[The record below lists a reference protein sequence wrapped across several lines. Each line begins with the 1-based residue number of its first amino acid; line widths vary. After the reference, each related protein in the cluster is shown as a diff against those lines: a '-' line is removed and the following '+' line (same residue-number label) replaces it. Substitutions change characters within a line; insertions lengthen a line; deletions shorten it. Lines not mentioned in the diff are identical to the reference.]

1 MFSSLIFFLF
11 SIPSFYSHFPS
22 FYSHFSTCFTQQAN
36 ATTKG
41 GLEGGG
47 LGGGGLVIEGADN
60 HVITHTSF
68 INNSVGGVG
77 GGLLLIT
84 SK

>member
-1 MFSSLIFFLF
+1 M
-11 SIPSFYSHFPS
+11 P
-22 FYSHFSTCFTQQAN
+22 QQVN
-36 ATTKG
+36 ATRKV
-41 GLEGGG
+41 G

-60 HVITHTSF
+60 HVVTHTSF

-77 GGLLLIT
+77 GVGGGLALVT